1 MSNLIINTGKTSVTI
16 NTCHN
21 VTVTESSII
30 VDLVA
35 TSTTTKKT
43 ATPRKKLSRPVGSKT
58 KKTTKF
64 NLEKTVKK

>member
-35 TSTTTKKT
+35 TSTTTRKT
-43 ATPRKKLSRPVGSKT
+43 ATPRKKVGRPVGSKT
-58 KKTTKF
+58 KKTTK
-64 NLEKTVKK
+64 KTVKK

>member
-30 VDLVA
+30 VDLA
-35 TSTTTKKT
+35 TASAMPKKT
-43 ATPRKKLSRPVGSKT
+43 VTAAKKAGRPAGSKS
-58 KKTTKF
+58 KKTTVK
-64 NLEKTVKK
+64 KTVKK

>member
-30 VDLVA
+30 VDLA
-35 TSTTTKKT
+35 TASAMPKKTVTATKKMG
-43 ATPRKKLSRPVGSKT
+43 RPVGSKT
-58 KKTTKF
+58 KKTVK
-64 NLEKTVKK
+64 KTVKK

>member
-30 VDLVA
+30 VDLVT
-35 TSTTTKKT
+35 TSTKTKKT
-43 ATPRKKLSRPVGSKT
+43 ATPRKKMGRPVGSKT
-58 KKTTKF
+58 KSTAK
-64 NLEKTVKK
+64 KTVKK